1 MVEVRSTKKK
11 EEEKNY
17 QFSYFDIFFSFFL
30 LSFFFFFFLLFFF
43 SSSFLLNIYIGQQ
56 KHLTDAIETALRHPT
71 CPTSVL
77 NSLLNMAEYMDQT
90 EHPLHLQLDI
100 HNLGGCA
107 LRTRTYAKAL
117 HCAFYNFL
125 QFLQFLRFTIF

>member
-1 MVEVRSTKKK
+1 M
-11 EEEKNY
+11 
-17 QFSYFDIFFSFFL
+17 
-30 LSFFFFFFLLFFF
+30 
-43 SSSFLLNIYIGQQ
+43 
-56 KHLTDAIETALRHPT
+56 TDAIETALRHPT

-117 HCAFYNFL
+117 HCAFYNFYNFYNFYVL
-125 QFLQFLRFTIF
+125 QFFRSPEDPNLTQR

>member
-1 MVEVRSTKKK
+1 M
-11 EEEKNY
+11 
-17 QFSYFDIFFSFFL
+17 
-30 LSFFFFFFLLFFF
+30 
-43 SSSFLLNIYIGQQ
+43 
-56 KHLTDAIETALRHPT
+56 TDAIETALRHPT

-125 QFLQFLRFTIF
+125 DHHYSFEDPNLTQRRTNYFFSVFLYYYYSVGWYINNHHHLLVIFCLSFHLFISFVIVHFSF